1 MGDQHSDW
9 KYKRPKISHAST
21 IHCFCSWVPD
31 KEHGLNFHI
40 CQKIHILDH
49 QNHSQCIKVLRAI
62 CEERMTG
69 GVSGRLFTHNKE
81 KIQCVP
87 LVLDSV

>member
-1 MGDQHSDW
+1 MPGSIKDP
-9 KYKRPKISHAST
+9 RFPHAST

-40 CQKIHILDH
+40 CQKIHILEHQDH
-49 QNHSQCIKVLRAI
+49 FQCIKVLQAI

-69 GVSGRLFTHNKE
+69 RVGGKLFTYNKE